1 MRWLLALPVSTIGV
15 LPIQS
20 DRPLRVTTE
29 SAEYCQ
35 TLAVRLAATPQAGA
49 EIPRGLGEQGRHL
62 CAIGQYRTGIAKLR
76 RAIRAAQAEARALDF
91 SGVQAPAAR

>member
-29 SAEYCQ
+29 GAEYCQ
-35 TLAVRLAATPQAGA
+35 TLATRLAASPQATS
-49 EIPRGLGEQGRHL
+49 EVPRALGDEGRHL

-76 RAIRAAQAEARALDF
+76 RAIRAAQAEAR
-91 SGVQAPAAR
+91 GG

>member
-1 MRWLLALPVSTIGV
+1 MVMRWLLALPVSTIGV

-35 TLAVRLAATPQAGA
+35 VLTTRLASSPQANA
-49 EIPRGLGEQGRHL
+49 ELPRLLGEEGRRL
-62 CAIGQYRTGIAKLR
+62 CAVGHYRTGIAKLR
-76 RAIRAAQAEARALDF
+76 RAIRAAQLER
-91 SGVQAPAAR
+91 

>member
-20 DRPLRVTTE
+20 DRPLRMTTE

-35 TLAVRLAATPQAGA
+35 TLASRLADTPHATA
-49 EIPRGLGEQGRHL
+49 ELPRGLGEEGQRL
-62 CAIGQYRTGIAKLR
+62 CAIGHYRTGIAKLR
-76 RAIRAAQAEARALDF
+76 RAIRAAQAEAHG
-91 SGVQAPAAR
+91 S

>member
-1 MRWLLALPVSTIGV
+1 MVMLWLLALPVSAIGI

-20 DRPLRVTTE
+20 DRPLRITTE

-35 TLAVRLAATPQAGA
+35 ALAARLAATPRAAA
-49 EIPRGLGEQGRHL
+49 ELPRGLGEEGRHL

-76 RAIRAAQAEARALDF
+76 RAIRAARAEQTRD
-91 SGVQAPAAR
+91 

>member
-20 DRPLRVTTE
+20 DRPLRMTTE

-35 TLAVRLAATPQAGA
+35 TLVVRLAETPHATA
-49 EIPRGLGEQGRHL
+49 ELPRGLGEEGRRL
-62 CAIGQYRTGIAKLR
+62 CSAGQYRTGIAKLR
-76 RAIRAAQAEARALDF
+76 RAIRAAQAEPR
-91 SGVQAPAAR
+91 GG